1 MVACGSLLGVI
12 LISLA
17 EAYGPALE
25 EWVSQDPRSRLRPT
39 AAAFFV
45 AIAGPMLGFAG
56 YFWRIG
62 GRVIRAERFPAP
74 DAAVFSGHGRVART
88 FRPPT
93 RARDAALRGDLDS
106 RSCWLRHLPL
116 ASCVLAHARC
126 GLT

>member
-45 AIAGPMLGFAG
+45 AIAAPILGFAG

-74 DAAVFSGHGRVART
+74 AAAVFRDTVVLRGRSARRRGRVMQLC
-88 FRPPT
+88 
-93 RARDAALRGDLDS
+93 AAILI
-106 RSCWLRHLPL
+106 L
-116 ASCVLAHARC
+116 AAAGFGIFLWRLVSL
-126 GLT
+126 LTPGAA